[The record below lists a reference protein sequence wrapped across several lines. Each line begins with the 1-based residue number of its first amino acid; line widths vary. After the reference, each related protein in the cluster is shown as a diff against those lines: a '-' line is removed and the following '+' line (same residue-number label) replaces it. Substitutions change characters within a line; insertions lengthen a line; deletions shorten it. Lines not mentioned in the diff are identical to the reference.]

1 LNVKSLPGLI
11 ACVALTATALGA
23 PGGYLFATFKNGSTP
38 QSEQI
43 YFGISQDGKT
53 WTVLN
58 GSQPALVSYIGTK
71 GVRDA
76 YLVRS
81 HDGTRFYL
89 LATDLSTYYLNGN
102 WTAAVQSGS
111 HSIVIWESP
120 DLVNWSPPRLAN
132 VAPADAGCTWAP
144 EAIYD
149 DTAGDYLV
157 YWAGTSASDG
167 YSKQRIWACRT
178 ADFKTFG
185 APFIYVE
192 RANHVIDADI
202 VKDGATFYRFT
213 KDETVSALVME
224 TSSSLLG
231 TWTTVGGFSLTGVQ
245 GYEGPEAYQLLDGT
259 WCLVADHI
267 ATSSGY
273 APFTTGTIAS
283 GSFAAASGF
292 TFPFAFRHGGVL
304 PITADEYTR
313 VSAALQSAARIQT
326 HLLFNEASGAVAAD
340 AAGHAWDATLA
351 NNPSHVAGRGGNA
364 ISLNGSNAYVSL
376 PAGVVYSLSNFT
388 VSAWVKINS
397 LAQWSRIFD
406 FGTGTSSYMFL
417 TPKAG
422 GTGNVRFAIATSG
435 NTSEQ
440 QINGS
445 APLPTGVWTHVAV
458 TLQGSLGILYVNG
471 VEVGR
476 NSSLSLYP
484 ALLNVTT
491 QNWLGRSQ
499 FSGDPYLNAQIDDF
513 RIYSAGLSANAVQ
526 ALYSGTA
533 GALPSP
539 WSDRDLGTPA
549 IVGSSGT
556 GDTYTALSAAGTGIQ
571 GTADQGHFTY
581 QPWTGDGMFTVCL
594 GSVSA
599 NTSPA
604 ANAGIMFREDM
615 TDSSRCI
622 YLGMTQTGVVTW
634 QHRDSIGGAMIV
646 GVSSSNNPNP
656 WLRVTRYGNVFTAYV
671 SPDGASWSQ
680 IANPVTVAL
689 AQTLNVGM
697 AMTSGSNTALE
708 TARFSNMSLG
718 NPAPAAPGGLSAAAS
733 GKSVEL
739 TWNSVP
745 GATSY
750 TVKRSMSSG
759 GPFTVIASSVPSG
772 RFTDSPT
779 ADGSTYYYVVTGSN
793 SGGESSTSPVASTI
807 LYSDYQQWKIASGLS
822 ISVADNVISGA
833 DGLPV
838 LLKFALGCS
847 PGAAVNTAP
856 VSISSP
862 ARGITFTRLAPAPAQ
877 YIVQGSSDLSS
888 WTTIASLAYG
898 SDAWTGTGSVV
909 EDTTTI
915 PRKVTVYDD
924 PAFGSAPKRFLRLQV
939 QRTVP

>member
-1 LNVKSLPGLI
+1 M
-11 ACVALTATALGA
+11 ALTATALGA

-53 WTVLN
+53 WSALN
-58 GSQPALVSYIGTK
+58 SSQPALVSYIGTK

-81 HDGTRFYL
+81 HDGSRFYL

-111 HSIVIWESP
+111 HSIVIWESS

-132 VAPADAGCTWAP
+132 IAPADAGCTWAP

-149 DTAGDYLV
+149 DTMGDYLV

-167 YSKQRIWACRT
+167 YSKQRIWACHT
-178 ADFKTFG
+178 SDFKTFST
-185 APFIYVE
+185 PFIYIE

-231 TWTTVGGFSLTGVQ
+231 TWTTIGGFSLVGVQ
-245 GYEGPEAYQLLDGT
+245 GYEGPEAYQLPDGT
-259 WCLVADHI
+259 WCLIADHI

-273 APFTTGTIAS
+273 APFTTGNIAS

-292 TFPFAFRHGGVL
+292 SFPFAFRHGGLL
-304 PITADEYTR
+304 PITADEYAR
-313 VSAALQSAARIQT
+313 VNAGLQSAARIQT
-326 HLLFNEASGAVAAD
+326 HLLFNEATGAIAAD
-340 AAGHAWDATLA
+340 AAGHAWDAALV
-351 NNPSHVAGRGGNA
+351 NSPSHVAGKGGNA
-364 ISLNGSNAYVSL
+364 ISLNGSNGYVSL
-376 PAGVVYSLSNFT
+376 PTGVVYSLSNFT
-388 VSAWVKINS
+388 ISAWVKINS

-445 APLPTGVWTHVAV
+445 APLPSGVWTHVAV

-476 NSSLSLYP
+476 NSSMSAYP

-513 RIYSAGLSANAVQ
+513 RIYSAGLSASAVQ
-526 ALYSGTA
+526 ALYNGTA

-539 WSDRDLGTPA
+539 WSDRDVGAPA
-549 IVGSSGT
+549 LAGSSGA

-571 GTADQGHFTY
+571 GIADQGHFTS
-581 QPWTGDGMFTVCL
+581 QPWTGDGMFTACL
-594 GSVSA
+594 GNVSA
-599 NTSPA
+599 NTSSS

-615 TDSSRCI
+615 TDPSRCV
-622 YLGMTQTGVVTW
+622 YLGITQTGIVTW
-634 QHRDSIGGAMIV
+634 QHRDSAGGATTAAASN
-646 GVSSSNNPNP
+646 SSPASP

-671 SPDGASWSQ
+671 STDGTTWNQ
-680 IANPVTVAL
+680 IGSPVTLAL
-689 AQTLNVGM
+689 PQTINVGM
-697 AMTSGSNTALE
+697 AMSSGSGTALE
-708 TARFSNMSLG
+708 TARFSSMSLG
-718 NPAPAAPGGLSAAAS
+718 NPAPAPPNGLAAAAN
-733 GKSVEL
+733 GKSIQL
-739 TWNSVP
+739 IWNNVS
-745 GATSY
+745 GATGY
-750 TVKRSMSSG
+750 TIKRSTSSA
-759 GPFTVIASSVPSG
+759 GPFTTIASAVTSAS
-772 RFTDSPT
+772 FTDSPT
-779 ADGSTYYYVVTGSN
+779 ADGSTYYYIVTASN
-793 SGGESSTSPVASTI
+793 SGGESSTSAVASAI
-807 LYSDYQQWKIASGLS
+807 LYSDYQQWKIASGLP
-822 ISVADNVISGA
+822 INVADSVISGA
-833 DGLPV
+833 DGMPV

-847 PGAAVNTAP
+847 PGATMNTAP
-856 VSISSP
+856 APMSSP
-862 ARGITFTRLAPAPAQ
+862 ARAITFTRLSPAPAQ
-877 YIVQGSSDLSS
+877 YTVQASSDLST
-888 WTTIASLAYG
+888 WATIATLAYG
-898 SDAWTGTGSVV
+898 SDTWTGTGSAV
-909 EDTTTI
+909 EDTATA
-915 PRKVTVYDD
+915 PRKVTIYDD
-924 PAFGSAPKRFLRLQV
+924 PAFGGAPKRFLRLQV
-939 QRTVP
+939 QRTAP